1 MPNINAGVHD
11 MTSDAIPVIVNH
23 HGGTAG
29 RLGDR
34 LRPMLVDA
42 FAAAG
47 LAADIRLVEGRDI
60 RDAVRAHRDAPL
72 VVVGGG
78 DGTLGCA
85 ADELVG
91 GKAALG
97 ILPLGTRNHLAL
109 ALDIPGD
116 VTEAVRLFVDAS
128 IRAIDIVRVN
138 GRGFINNASIGL
150 YPAMVEERDATRD
163 RHGVPKWIAAIPA
176 SLTALRRLRHHRL
189 RLRHDGGDVVVATPM
204 LFVGNNRYLLEPG
217 RLGERPVLDSGR
229 MSVLAIAS
237 HRRLALV
244 GFALRTLVG
253 RTDLA
258 TDFAEVVE
266 TATMTVEG
274 RSRHVRIALDG
285 EVARLTMP
293 LRFETL
299 AGGLRVVAPLSAATA

>member
-1 MPNINAGVHD
+1 MTRSAMPVNAAVL
-11 MTSDAIPVIVNH
+11 PVIINR

-29 RLGDR
+29 KLGDR
-34 LRPMLVDA
+34 LRPALEEA

-47 LAADIRLVEGRDI
+47 LTADIQLLAGDAI
-60 RDAVRAHRDAPL
+60 REAVRAHRHAPV

-78 DGTLGCA
+78 DGTLSCA
-85 ADELVG
+85 ANELAG
-91 GKAALG
+91 GPAALG
-97 ILPLGTRNHLAL
+97 ILPLGTLNHLAL
-109 ALDIPGD
+109 ALGVPP
-116 VTEAVRLFVDAS
+116 TLPEAAKLFVDPS
-128 IRAIDIVRVN
+128 IRTMDIVRVN

-176 SLTALRRLRHHRL
+176 SVAAIRRLRHHRL
-189 RLRHDGGDVVVATPM
+189 RLRHDDGEVSVATPM
-204 LFVGNNRYLLEPG
+204 LFVGNNRYSLAPG
-217 RLGERPVLDSGR
+217 ALGERAVLDRGT

-237 HRRLALV
+237 HRRLALI

-253 RTDLA
+253 RVDMEA
-258 TDFAEVVE
+258 DFAEVAD
-266 TATMTVEG
+266 TAAMTVEG
-274 RSRHVRIALDG
+274 RSHHVRIALDG
-285 EVARLTMP
+285 EVLRMAMP